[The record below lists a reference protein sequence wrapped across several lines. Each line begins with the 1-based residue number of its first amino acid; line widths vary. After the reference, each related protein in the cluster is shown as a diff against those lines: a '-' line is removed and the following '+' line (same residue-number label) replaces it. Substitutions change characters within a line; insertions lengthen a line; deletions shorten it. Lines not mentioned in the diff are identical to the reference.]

1 MYNYH
6 RLLSW
11 DKVRG
16 LHVDIF
22 KVPTCCSCQVDG
34 YRQQFPPLSSIQ
46 AKDYSPGSYKL
57 DTGNSNGYST
67 INDEDLDYNDESDE
81 DELGLSYAPINSRD
95 NNELSYLGSKKVRS
109 KLPAPSSVGP
119 YLSPPDDDDVY
130 SLGSYKSHK
139 ISSSSGSNS
148 GHSSSSSSKKYY
160 NQLSR
165 RRPQHTEARVDV
177 DLDLSPSETQAEQE
191 VNIFGPPLA
200 GEQQRVPLKRKRIYS
215 STHTH
220 TAGAAAAAAAAPPSA
235 SVGSGLPA
243 ATARVRI
250 PISQPQSTAATSSLP
265 GRTGTAA
272 TGATGSATV
281 GVSISAAAHA
291 HQAVAPSGPAASS
304 NVAFGATQQRYYTGS
319 SSGSSSSKSRPRY
332 YAPITT
338 TPPAAP
344 APVTFPASAATPL
357 PTTYYKQPNQQQQQ
371 QSTAFPQPSHVNNIY
386 GESSSS
392 SGSSGGSGNGTR
404 RINYNYH
411 PIIDFFEKNR
421 RAEAAAGTA
430 VATNQ
435 AHDSTD
441 YEVEESRRVEQ
452 RYPHRLSSSL
462 ATPPAA
468 VGMGVYQRAIPTS
481 HERRIGYGAGGG
493 AGVGAGAGSFGYA
506 SNDNAWQPLV
516 VEP

>member
-81 DELGLSYAPINSRD
+81 DELGLSYTPINSRD

-139 ISSSSGSNS
+139 GSSSSGINS

-165 RRPQHTEARVDV
+165 RRPQHNEPRVDV

-191 VNIFGPPLA
+191 VNVFGPPLA
-200 GEQQRVPLKRKRIYS
+200 GEQPRVPLKRKRIYS
-215 STHTH
+215 STHTQ
-220 TAGAAAAAAAAPPSA
+220 TAGAAAAAAASPSA
-235 SVGSGLPA
+235 SVASGLPA

-250 PISQPQSTAATSSLP
+250 PISKPQSTAATSSLP
-265 GRTGTAA
+265 ARTGTAA

-281 GVSISAAAHA
+281 GVSISAATHA
-291 HQAVAPSGPAASS
+291 HQAVAPSSPAASP
-304 NVAFGATQQRYYTGS
+304 NVAFGSTQHRYYTGS
-319 SSGSSSSKSRPRY
+319 SQSRPRY

-344 APVTFPASAATPL
+344 ATVTFPASAATPL
-357 PTTYYKQPNQQQQQ
+357 PTTYYKQPKQQQ

-392 SGSSGGSGNGTR
+392 SSGGSGNGTR

-421 RAEAAAGTA
+421 HAEVAAAA
-430 VATNQ
+430 VTPNQ
-435 AHDSTD
+435 AHDFTD
-441 YEVEESRRVEQ
+441 YEVDESRRVEQ
-452 RYPHRLSSSL
+452 RYPHRISSSI
-462 ATPPAA
+462 ATP
-468 VGMGVYQRAIPTS
+468 QRAIPTS
-481 HERRIGYGAGGG
+481 HERRIGFGAGGG
-493 AGVGAGAGSFGYA
+493 VGGAGSFGYA